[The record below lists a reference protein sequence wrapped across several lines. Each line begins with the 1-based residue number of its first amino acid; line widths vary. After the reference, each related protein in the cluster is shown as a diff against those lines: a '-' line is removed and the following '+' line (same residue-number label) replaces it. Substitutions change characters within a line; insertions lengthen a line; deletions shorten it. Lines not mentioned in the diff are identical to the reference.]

1 MRTQSQ
7 RIIDH
12 LATGRP
18 LTAIDAL
25 KRFGCFR
32 LAARIRDLKN
42 DGHRISTHLERCGD
56 KRFAS
61 YRLTG

>member
-1 MRTQSQ
+1 MRTQAQ

-32 LAARIRDLKN
+32 LAARILDLRN
-42 DGHRISTHLERCGD
+42 DGHRITSRVEKCGD

-61 YRLTG
+61 YRLAG